1 MYLSFYGL
9 QKKPFQVSTDP
20 SFLWLGEKHK
30 EALATLKYG
39 NLGNQG
45 FVLLTGDVG
54 TGKTTLINALI
65 NSLGDEVIVA
75 KVPDPGMEIIDFM
88 NYISHA
94 FNLNKKFV
102 SKDAFLIHFEH
113 FLKSVHAA
121 GKKCLL
127 IIDEAQR
134 LSPALLEEVRQ
145 LSNIEKQE
153 TKLLSIFF
161 VAQNEFN
168 DALLEQRNRALRQ
181 RINLNYVIEPLD
193 MYETG
198 EFIRHRLNVAGAK
211 EEIFSPDAIRK
222 VYELSGG
229 FPRRVNIICDHS
241 LLLGFV
247 KNTKTVT
254 GEIVKECVKDLLLP
268 EFSKNQNNESLQSID
283 TADYENLEEFCPA
296 HLQEVRS
303 GRGWKTYSIVFL
315 IVMAVFIVAF
325 TLYKGEYRA
334 LFSNDNNN
342 EVQFYS
348 SERGTNRLST
358 NSYPESNQGI
368 PSTKGVGTD
377 LETKVAGEDAQ
388 QVLHTEQ
395 ARVENVKPV
404 NTLSADDRPVILEET
419 TIVPDLLRKGT
430 GVPWN
435 GIGRGVTSSFHNI
448 SQADS
453 FSNPNQMNPSND
465 EKKKTSTVVSKTDM
479 IVQPFKTVEPVDT
492 DYVPTRMA
500 NIQNEN
506 VDQDTEKNQSI
517 SEGSQIQ
524 GLEIKPGQVDSKG
537 DEGALETRT
546 HDQSSELIAEEVKT
560 TSLSPDSLSAGVSGE
575 TVIEIVEP
583 VKTRTEDQVKIEEDV
598 AQTSINERLT
608 EPAPPAD
615 AAEPGNPSETDEAV
629 DKEPENLDPGTLID
643 WVIENRSK

>member
-113 FLKSVHAA
+113 FLNSVHAA

-168 DALLEQRNRALRQ
+168 DVLLEQRNRALRQ

-193 MYETG
+193 MFETG
-198 EFIRHRLNVAGAK
+198 EFVRHRLDIAGAK

-268 EFSKNQNNESLQSID
+268 EFSKNQNHESIQSID
-283 TADYENLEEFCPA
+283 TADCENLEDICPE

-303 GRGWKTYSIVFL
+303 GRGWKTFSTVVL
-315 IVMAVFIVAF
+315 LAMAVFIVAF
-325 TLYKGEYRA
+325 ILYTGEYRA
-334 LFSNDNNN
+334 LFSNNNNN
-342 EVQFYS
+342 EVQSYS
-348 SERGTNRLST
+348 SERGTTRLSA
-358 NSYPESNQGI
+358 NSYPESNQEI
-368 PSTKGVGTD
+368 TSAKGVGTD
-377 LETKVAGEDAQ
+377 LETTVAGEDAQ
-388 QVLHTEQ
+388 EVLHTEDT
-395 ARVENVKPV
+395 RVENVKPV
-404 NTLSADDRPVILEET
+404 NTLLADDKPVILEET
-419 TIVPDLLRKGT
+419 TIVPDVLRKGT
-430 GVPWN
+430 GMPRN
-435 GIGRGVTSSFHNI
+435 GIGSGVTSSIHNI
-448 SQADS
+448 SQVDS
-453 FSNPNQMNPSND
+453 LTNLNQMNPSDD
-465 EKKKTSTVVSKTDM
+465 EKKKTNSVVSKTDM
-479 IVQPFKTVEPVDT
+479 IVQPFKTIEPVDT
-492 DYVPTRMA
+492 GYVPLRLA
-500 NIQNEN
+500 NLPNET
-506 VDQDTEKNQSI
+506 VDQETEKNQII
-517 SEGSQIQ
+517 SEGSLIH
-524 GLEIKPGQVDSKG
+524 GVEITPGQVDPKG
-537 DEGALETRT
+537 DEGALETRI
-546 HDQSSELIAEEVKT
+546 HDQSSELIVEEVKT
-560 TSLSPDSLSAGVSGE
+560 TSLPPDSLAAGVSGE
-575 TVIEIVEP
+575 TENEIVEP
-583 VKTRTEDQVKIEEDV
+583 VKTITEDQIKIEEDV
-598 AQTSINERLT
+598 AQTSTNDRLT

-615 AAEPGNPSETDEAV
+615 AGEPVKPFETDEAV
-629 DKEPENLDPGTLID
+629 NKEPENLDPGVLID
-643 WVIENRSK
+643 WVIENSSK